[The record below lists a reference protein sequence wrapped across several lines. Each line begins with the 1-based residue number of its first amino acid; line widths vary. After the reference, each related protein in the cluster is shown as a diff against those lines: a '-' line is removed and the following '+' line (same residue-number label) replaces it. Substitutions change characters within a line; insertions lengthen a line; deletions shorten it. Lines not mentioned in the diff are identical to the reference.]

1 MNIQKYLRGL
11 TAVALFAGMMPAAQ
25 AQTADANFNVT
36 VNLTSV
42 CTVSAPISD
51 LAFGAYTA
59 FQVPDNTAGPINVT
73 FTCTRGLAG
82 SATAAFDTATPD
94 ATAGPGAVDP
104 VGAGVIQGL
113 AYTMLATR
121 GVVVPGTAATGGAG
135 GTPGSI
141 GTASTI
147 PYQITGLMPGG
158 QAGDPTQNA
167 TPQPRTLTL
176 TF

>member
-1 MNIQKYLRGL
+1 MNIRTYLRGL
-11 TAVALFAGMMPAAQ
+11 TAVALFAGMVPVAQ
-25 AQTADANFNVT
+25 AASADANFNVT
-36 VNLTSV
+36 VSLTSV

-59 FQVPDNTAGPINVT
+59 FQVADNTAGPINVN
-73 FTCTRGLAG
+73 FTCTRGLA
-82 SATAAFDTATPD
+82 ATATASFDTAVLD
-94 ATAGPGAVDP
+94 ATAGPSAVDP
-104 VGAGVIQGL
+104 IGAGVIQGL
-113 AYTMLATR
+113 AYTMAATR

-176 TF
+176 SF